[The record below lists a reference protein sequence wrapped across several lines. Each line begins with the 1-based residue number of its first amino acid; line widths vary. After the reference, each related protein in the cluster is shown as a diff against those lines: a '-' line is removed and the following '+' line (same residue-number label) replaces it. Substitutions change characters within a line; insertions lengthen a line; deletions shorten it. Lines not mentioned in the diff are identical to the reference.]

1 MTPPINI
8 DGTNENYSTVTIDG
22 QDVTQITIDGQDVL
36 TAIPD
41 SGDIQ
46 YYMDEGSGTDLNDRF
61 DTTDATLNGP
71 TWSSDSTAVGDFV
84 LDFDPA
90 NTAFWE
96 TNSELSIDSFSA
108 CVWTKLRDFTNFDN
122 AILSAGDEINNGGDS
137 GFIVR
142 TEDTEGNLEVT
153 TSDSGNAG
161 AAISSVSFSGLN
173 EWGFVGLTYDAPNN
187 DLRIITF
194 NNTQELE
201 DTTVSPSNQPGA
213 ETVPWRGGTVS
224 NNSAGADE
232 DALDGQEDF
241 AVLKPGGVLTKT
253 EITDLYE
260 ATQR

>member
-1 MTPPINI
+1 MAPINLP
-8 DGTNENYSTVTIDG
+8 DGTEVSEVILPDGSTASEVIAPDG
-22 QDVTQITIDGQDVL
+22 TTVFG
-36 TAIPD
+36 AIPD

-46 YYMDEGSGTDLNDRF
+46 YLMDEGSGSTLNDRF

-71 TWSSDSTAVGDFV
+71 TWVSESTAVGDFV

-96 TNSELSIDSFSA
+96 TNSDLSIDSFSA
-108 CVWTKLRDFTNFDN
+108 CVWTKLRDFTKFDN

-137 GFIVR
+137 GFMIR
-142 TEDTEGNLEVT
+142 TEDTEGSLSLT
-153 TSDSGNAG
+153 TSDSGNATG
-161 AAISSVSFSGLN
+161 QISGVSFSGLN
-173 EWGFVGLTYDAPNN
+173 EWGFVGLTYDAPVN

-194 NNTQELE
+194 DNTQEL
-201 DTTVSPSNQPGA
+201 DDKTVSPSSPPGA
-213 ETVPWRGGTVS
+213 EAVPWRGGTAS

-232 DALDGQEDF
+232 DALDGREDF

-253 EITDLYE
+253 EITDLWE